1 MTNYQLQLTQT
12 LYWTVEI
19 EVDEEDHDIAD
30 VIHDAETSRLPELE
44 DHYSFAD
51 NEEREA
57 IIIAK
62 DGKSYEF

>member
-1 MTNYQLQLTQT
+1 MTTTYQLQLTQT

-30 VIHDAETSRLPELE
+30 VIHDAETSRLSELE

-57 IIIAK
+57 SIMTK
-62 DGKSYEF
+62 NGERV

>member
-57 IIIAK
+57 SIMTK
-62 DGKSYEF
+62 NGERV

>member
-1 MTNYQLQLTQT
+1 MTTTYQLQLTQT

-57 IIIAK
+57 SIMTK
-62 DGKSYEF
+62 NGERV

>member
-1 MTNYQLQLTQT
+1 MNTYQLQLTQT

-19 EVDEEDHDIAD
+19 EVDDEDHDIQD
-30 VIHDAETSRLPELE
+30 VIHDAETSRLSELE

-57 IIIAK
+57 TIISK
-62 DGKSYEF
+62 DGKNYEF

>member
-1 MTNYQLQLTQT
+1 MNTYQLQLTQT

-19 EVDEEDHDIAD
+19 EVDEEDHDIQD
-30 VIHDAETSRLPELE
+30 VIHDAETSRLSELE

-57 IIIAK
+57 TIISK
-62 DGKSYEF
+62 DGKNYEF

>member
-1 MTNYQLQLTQT
+1 MNTYQLQLTQT

-19 EVDEEDHDIAD
+19 EVDEEDQL
-30 VIHDAETSRLPELE
+30 SELE

-57 IIIAK
+57 KVLTK
-62 DGKSYEF
+62 DGEKYEF

>member
-1 MTNYQLQLTQT
+1 MNTYQLQLTQT

-19 EVDEEDHDIAD
+19 EVDEEDHDIQD
-30 VIHDAETSRLPELE
+30 VIHDAETSRLSELE

-57 IIIAK
+57 KVLTK
-62 DGKSYEF
+62 DGEKYEF

>member
-1 MTNYQLQLTQT
+1 MTTYQLQLTQT

-19 EVDEEDHDIAD
+19 EVDGEHEIED
-30 VIHDAETSRLPELE
+30 VIHDAETSRLSELE

-57 IIIAK
+57 SIMTK
-62 DGKSYEF
+62 DGERYEF

>member
-19 EVDEEDHDIAD
+19 EVDEEDHDIED
-30 VIHDAETSRLPELE
+30 VIHDAETSRLLELE

-51 NEEREA
+51 NEKREA
-57 IIIAK
+57 IIISK
-62 DGKSYEF
+62 DGEKYEF

>member
-1 MTNYQLQLTQT
+1 MNTYQLQLTQT

-19 EVDEEDHDIAD
+19 EVDEEDHDIED
-30 VIHDAETSRLPELE
+30 VIHDAETSRLSELE

-57 IIIAK
+57 KVLTK
-62 DGKSYEF
+62 DGEKYEF

>member
-1 MTNYQLQLTQT
+1 MNTYQLQLTQT

-19 EVDEEDHDIAD
+19 EVDEEDHDIQD
-30 VIHDAETSRLPELE
+30 VIHDAETSRLSELE

-57 IIIAK
+57 TIISK
-62 DGKSYEF
+62 DGEKYEF